1 MVEHLKL
8 VLDVI
13 DRQGLSLA
21 RPPLPAALVGRG
33 AGHVAPECSSSATL
47 PGGRLRQR
55 GDVTV
60 MRRPHH

>member
-33 AGHVAPECSSSATL
+33 AGHEARPGVLHHPRRYRAGASAS
-47 PGGRLRQR
+47 
-55 GDVTV
+55 VV
-60 MRRPHH
+60 M